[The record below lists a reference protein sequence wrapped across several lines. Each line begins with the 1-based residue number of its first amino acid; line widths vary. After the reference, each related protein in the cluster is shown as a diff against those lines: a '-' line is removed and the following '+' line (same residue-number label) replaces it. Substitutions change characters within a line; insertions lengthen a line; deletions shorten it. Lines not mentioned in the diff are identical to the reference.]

1 MIQRWPQGKEK
12 GMRKFPVTG
21 FQRKRHGR
29 IWKGAPGALKP
40 WLHFLMKWHVGCCK
54 VVGTGSKI
62 LVMHVSSG
70 LRGGGGGGGVCTER
84 VYDCGGNKSV
94 PFPLFSHYL
103 LTPWSS

>member
-1 MIQRWPQGKEK
+1 MVQRWPQGKEK

-62 LVMHVSSG
+62 LVMHVSCWC
-70 LRGGGGGGGVCTER
+70 LLALVVVVLVVVGGCAQKGYMIVVGTR
-84 VYDCGGNKSV
+84 AYLFLS
-94 PFPLFSHYL
+94 FPITS
-103 LTPWSS
+103 